1 MTGWELECCGAER
14 PQELQMVSPD
24 TYIERK
30 NIHLA
35 EEVEDDNSMGTIGA
49 HHECISRFITIDEY
63 NNLSA
68 QREIKVE
75 EAIDAYTMQLI
86 EGGVL

>member
-30 NIHLA
+30 NIHWA
-35 EEVEDDNSMGTIGA
+35 
-49 HHECISRFITIDEY
+49 DEY